1 MNKLRILKMMF
12 TFVLTRNVTNLKLQQ
27 KKILVGVS
35 GSIAAYKAAL
45 LTRLLVK
52 EGAEVKIILTEAAA
66 AFITP
71 LTLATLSKNPV
82 LTSFVKN
89 EQGEWNNHVELG
101 LWADAFVI
109 APATAKTMGECAN
122 GIADNLLVATY
133 LSARCP
139 VFFAPA
145 MDLDMYQHGSTKAN
159 IEKLLSFGNQI
170 IAAESGELASGL
182 SGQGRLA
189 EPERIV
195 ASLVRHFAH
204 KPILQ
209 NKRILIT
216 AGPTQEAIDPV
227 RFISNH
233 SSGKM
238 GIALAEAFYNAGATV
253 TVIAGPI
260 SVSISEGI
268 NVIPVKSAQEMYE
281 TTKQHFAASHVIIFA
296 AAVADYA
303 AAEIAPQKIKKKD
316 IEMRIELKKTVDIA
330 ATLGKEK
337 HENQLMMGFALET
350 ENALENA
357 QSKLQRKGFD
367 LIALNSLQDKGA
379 GFRYDTNKI
388 TLLDADGEVQEFEL
402 KSKDA
407 VAQDILKAIIQ
418 RIT

>member
-1 MNKLRILKMMF
+1 MNIGNFSHLPSKTSNLGA
-12 TFVLTRNVTNLKLQQ
+12 LKLQH
-27 KKILVGVS
+27 KKILLGVS
-35 GSIAAYKAAL
+35 GSIAAYKAAF
-45 LTRLLVK
+45 LTRLLIK
-52 EGAEVKIILTEAAA
+52 EGAEVKVILTKAAA
-66 AFITP
+66 EFITP

-101 LWADAFVI
+101 LWADVMLI

-145 MDLDMYQHGSTKAN
+145 MDLDMYQHGSTKVN
-159 IEKLLSFGNQI
+159 IEKLQSFGNQI
-170 IAAESGELASGL
+170 IEAESGELASGL

-189 EPERIV
+189 EPERVV
-195 ASLVRHFAH
+195 ARLIRHFVN
-204 KPILQ
+204 KPVLK
-209 NKRILIT
+209 NKRVLIT

-238 GIALAEAFYNAGATV
+238 GVAIAEAFYNAGAEV
-253 TVIAGPI
+253 TLIAGPI
-260 SVSISEGI
+260 SVSVPEGI
-268 NVIPVKSAQEMYE
+268 KVVAVKSAQEMYE
-281 TTKQHFAASHVIIFA
+281 ATKRHFADSHIIIFT

-303 AAEIAPQKIKKKD
+303 AAEVASQKIKKKSD
-316 IEMRIELKKTVDIA
+316 EMSIELKKTIDIA

-337 HENQLMMGFALET
+337 GEHQFMMGFALET
-350 ENALENA
+350 QDAIENA
-357 QSKLQRKGFD
+357 QSKLQRKCFD

-388 TLLDADGEVQEFEL
+388 TLLDTDGEIQEFEL

-407 VAQDILKAIIQ
+407 VAQDILKAIIK
-418 RIT
+418 RIN

>member
-1 MNKLRILKMMF
+1 M
-12 TFVLTRNVTNLKLQQ
+12 KLQH
-27 KKILVGVS
+27 KKILLGVS
-35 GSIAAYKAAL
+35 GSIAAYKAAF

-66 AFITP
+66 SFITP

-89 EQGEWNNHVELG
+89 DQGEWNNHVELG
-101 LWADAFVI
+101 LWADAFLI

-159 IEKLLSFGNQI
+159 LEKLQSFDNQI
-170 IAAESGELASGL
+170 IEAESGELASGL

-195 ASLVRHFAH
+195 ARLVRHFAN
-204 KPILQ
+204 KPVLK

-238 GIALAEAFYNAGATV
+238 GMAIAEAFYNAGAKV
-253 TVIAGPI
+253 TMIAGPL
-260 SVSISEGI
+260 SVSIPKGI
-268 NVIPVKSAQEMYE
+268 EVIAVKSAQEMYE
-281 TTKQHFAASHVIIFA
+281 ATEKHFAESHVIIFA

-303 AAEIAPQKIKKKD
+303 AAEIAPQKIKKKTD
-316 IEMRIELKKTVDIA
+316 EMTIELKKTIDIA
-330 ATLGKEK
+330 RTLGKQKGE
-337 HENQLMMGFALET
+337 HQLMMGFALET
-350 ENALENA
+350 QNAIENA
-357 QSKLQRKGFD
+357 QSKLERKGFD
-367 LIALNSLQDKGA
+367 LIALNSLQDAGA

-388 TLLDADGEVQEFEL
+388 TLLDSDGEIKEFAL

-407 VAQDILKAIIQ
+407 VAQDILGAIIE
-418 RIT
+418 RMK